1 MIFNQLLF
9 IKAKLLTKFQI
20 LVQSNTNKPFST
32 SQFSPNSFLNLKPFS
47 ILLSWT
53 FSLQSSW
60 RTVYYLNPT
69 SQVQIHIP
77 SNTLSLYNPSKT
89 VLILIAVSTSMSLKT
104 LFKTLTAIPA
114 LIWLETWGV
123 IFAPNKNDLLV
134 MPKYLLENYIQPFF
148 FFSQM
153 PSTHKNLKKFYW
165 ATSIL
170 CSKVHAL
177 CQHLKPLYQI

>member
-89 VLILIAVSTSMSLKT
+89 SNTHRSINIYVPQNAFQNLDCYTSLNIIGNMRSYFCPQQKWSSCDAKISLRK
-104 LFKTLTAIPA
+104 LYTAIFFLFSNA
-114 LIWLETWGV
+114 LH
-123 IFAPNKNDLLV
+123 
-134 MPKYLLENYIQPFF
+134 
-148 FFSQM
+148 SQK
-153 PSTHKNLKKFYW
+153 S
-165 ATSIL
+165 
-170 CSKVHAL
+170 
-177 CQHLKPLYQI
+177 